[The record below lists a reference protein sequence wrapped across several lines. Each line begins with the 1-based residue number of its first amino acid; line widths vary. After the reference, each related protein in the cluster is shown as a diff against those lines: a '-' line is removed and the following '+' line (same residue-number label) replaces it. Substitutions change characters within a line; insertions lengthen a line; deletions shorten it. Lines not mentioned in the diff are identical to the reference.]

1 MGSGLGALQALE
13 ERIIKRWQGAQEGG
27 MERLGSGARVPG
39 PALWGGP
46 GGHQVF
52 HQEPWE
58 NTAALAAQGASPGWR

>member
-1 MGSGLGALQALE
+1 
-13 ERIIKRWQGAQEGG
+13 

-58 NTAALAAQGASPGWR
+58 NTAALAAQGASPGWRWSFL